1 MNKSFIS
8 LFLLYF
14 FKQTLL
20 LNPCKKIEIKPYE
33 SNEIYIKRYTNK
45 CIYFSFYNPSKGNII
60 LKLARSNSFTSIIYI
75 YENEEDI
82 TYNSSL
88 EPFEHFSDSYHI
100 GKDFFK
106 EKKLENMEMKTY
118 FFVIFE
124 NDFYFKDELIIY
136 NDNFEQN
143 NYYEIS
149 KVEKNERKEF
159 KFKYEYTNDNPIIFH
174 FKTPFNNVNHLNY
187 QFLNIN
193 ENGKVSFYIYK
204 DNLDNG
210 KIIES
215 IEGNK
220 EKNNYVSLENNADYY
235 IKIITNGEI
244 NLIFDFMD
252 TKIMKITPDDIFE
265 KELITSNYYYF

>member
-1 MNKSFIS
+1 
-8 LFLLYF
+8 
-14 FKQTLL
+14 
-20 LNPCKKIEIKPYE
+20 
-33 SNEIYIKRYTNK
+33 
-45 CIYFSFYNPSKGNII
+45 
-60 LKLARSNSFTSIIYI
+60 
-75 YENEEDI
+75 
-82 TYNSSL
+82 
-88 EPFEHFSDSYHI
+88 
-100 GKDFFK
+100 
-106 EKKLENMEMKTY
+106 MKTY

-124 NDFYFKDELIIY
+124 NDFFFKDELIIY

-252 TKIMKITPDDIFE
+252 TKIIKITPDDIFE
-265 KELITSNYYYF
+265 KELITSNYYYFYIEKELILENDEYFNEFTIKLDSTNLDFLPFEIITNTCDKNSEDDLEKCIDAVDLIPKTIIKRDIDIPYIIISIIPSMEWKILL